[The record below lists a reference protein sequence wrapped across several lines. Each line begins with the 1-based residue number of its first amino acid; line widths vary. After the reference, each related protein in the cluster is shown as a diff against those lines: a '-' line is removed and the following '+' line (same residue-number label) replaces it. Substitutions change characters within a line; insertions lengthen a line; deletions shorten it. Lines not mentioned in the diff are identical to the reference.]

1 MIEDVEYL
9 KDHCDN
15 DATIIYVD
23 SADRNRKYN
32 PFPEEY
38 TISFDQPFKL
48 VTGFD
53 VLDASIPTTMW
64 NVDKYNGT
72 LALTTCTVPTA
83 IINKELAKTYFDE
96 FKATDNFSVL
106 FERSHV
112 TGAITENFIVVITED
127 YYITYNVVES
137 ETLTPYFAFVRTVI
151 QNTSIKETPK
161 NLDTSSYY
169 VFTSRGTSF
178 YIDYSETDTINILE
192 EKNFDVQLNADNLY
206 DIVYF
211 RKLNIREVD
220 YNSIKN
226 TNNFVYNIKN
236 LYKQISLG
244 NYDLTSL
251 RTELNNVWGEYDDI
265 AFDATSLPDRKQG
278 IFIIRSS
285 GFLIINASIGKL
297 IKQIGFDTLPRIE
310 DSTLY
315 TPDFIGSNL
324 QVFTGVYDTLAR
336 NYKIQAPGIVNL
348 LGYRYLILR
357 CKEMEDHLLGS
368 YAYINY
374 TPGIGLFK
382 LASSY
387 NDVTHLRF
395 DFVNLVRK
403 PFHPIGKLSKL
414 TFRFETQDGNLYDFK
429 GVNHQMLFVIKFL
442 TPTQKVR
449 FDKGILNPNYNPNF
463 MNYISGHRT
472 IEYKEDSDAEDDF
485 TNHKY
490 ENKYK
495 QEIQEYDYSSSN
507 SDSSD
512 DDDDND
518 SDSEVEFDFSQG
530 LNPKK

>member
-1 MIEDVEYL
+1 MIEDIEYL
-9 KDHCDN
+9 KDHCEN
-15 DATIIYVD
+15 DSTIIYID
-23 SADRNRKYN
+23 SADRNRNYH

-72 LALTTCTVPTA
+72 LALTTCTVPTST
-83 IINKELAKTYFDE
+83 IDKQLAKTYFDE
-96 FKATDNFSVL
+96 IKGAVDFWPL
-106 FERSHV
+106 FERAHI
-112 TGAITENFIVVITED
+112 TGSINENFIIIITSS
-127 YYITYNVVES
+127 YYSTQNIVES
-137 ETLTPYFAFVRTVI
+137 ETTTPYFAFVRNVI
-151 QNTSIKETPK
+151 ENTGIKETPK

-169 VFTSRGTSF
+169 VFSSRGKSYF
-178 YIDYSETDTINILE
+178 IDYTETDIINILND
-192 EKNFDVQLNADNLY
+192 KNFDVQLNSNNLY
-206 DIVYF
+206 DLIYF
-211 RKLNIREVD
+211 NKINIREVD

-236 LYKQISLG
+236 FYKQISLG
-244 NYDLTSL
+244 NYDITTL
-251 RTELNNVWGEYDDI
+251 RTELNNIWGEYDDI
-265 AFDATSLPDRKQG
+265 GFDATSLPDRKQG
-278 IFIIRSS
+278 IFLIRSS
-285 GFLIINASIGKL
+285 GYLVINASIGKL

-310 DSTLY
+310 DSSLY
-315 TPDFIGSNL
+315 TPSYVGTNL
-324 QVFTGVYDTLAR
+324 QVFSGNYNTDTR
-336 NYKIQAPGIVNL
+336 NYSIQAPGIVNL

-414 TFRFETQDGNLYDFK
+414 SFRFETQDGNLYDFK

-442 TPTQKVR
+442 TPTQKVS
-449 FDKGILNPNYNPNF
+449 FNKGILNPNYNPNF
-463 MNYISGHRT
+463 MNYMSDNRT
-472 IEYKEDSDAEDDF
+472 IEYKEDSDVEDDF
-485 TNHKY
+485 ANHEY
-490 ENKYK
+490 DNKYK
-495 QEIQEYDYSSSN
+495 RELQQYDYSSSD
-507 SDSSD
+507 SDSLDEND
-512 DDDDND
+512 DKTD
-518 SDSEVEFDFSQG
+518 SDSEIDFDFS
-530 LNPKK
+530 K

>member
-9 KDHCDN
+9 KDHCEN
-15 DATIIYVD
+15 DSTIIYID
-23 SADRNRKYN
+23 SSDRNRKYH
-32 PFPEEY
+32 PYPEEY

-83 IINKELAKTYFDE
+83 TINKELAKTYFDE
-96 FKATDNFSVL
+96 VKDNYSFQEL
-106 FERSHV
+106 FERAHI
-112 TGAITENFIVVITED
+112 TGTITENFIVVITNS
-127 YYITYNVVES
+127 YYTSQNIPES
-137 ETLTPYFAFVRTVI
+137 ESITPYFAFVRTVI
-151 QNTSIKETPK
+151 ENTSAKETPK
-161 NLDTSSYY
+161 NLDTTSYY
-169 VFTSRGTSF
+169 VFTSRGKSY
-178 YIDYSETDTINILE
+178 YIDYSETSLVDILNE
-192 EKNFDVQLNADNLY
+192 NNFDVQINNNNLY
-206 DIVYF
+206 NIVYF
-211 RKLNIREVD
+211 RKINIREAD

-226 TNNFVYNIKN
+226 TNNFICNIKN

-265 AFDATSLPDRKQG
+265 GFDATTLPDKKQG
-278 IFIIRSS
+278 IFLVRSS
-285 GFLIINASIGKL
+285 GYLVINAAIGKL

-310 DSTLY
+310 ESTLY
-315 TPDFIGSNL
+315 AKSSVGTNL
-324 QVFTGVYDTLAR
+324 QVFAGNYDTEAR

-414 TFRFETQDGNLYDFK
+414 SFRFETQDGNLYDFK

-442 TPTQKVR
+442 TPTQKVS
-449 FDKGILNPNYNPNF
+449 FNKGILNPNYNPNF
-463 MNYISGHRT
+463 MNYMSNHRT
-472 IEYKEDSDAEDDF
+472 IEYKEDSDHEDDF
-485 TNHKY
+485 STHTY

-495 QEIQEYDYSSSN
+495 KELQQYDYSTSESESN
-507 SDSSD
+507 DAD
-512 DDDDND
+512 DDTD
-518 SDSEVEFDFSQG
+518 DSEIEFDFSRKPS
-530 LNPKK
+530 N